1 MNVGKCMSYLRTT
14 CRLCKSTDMIKFLS
28 LGKTPLANSYLK
40 PEELKI
46 PEPSYPLETYFCQDC
61 GLVQLLD
68 IIPGEVL
75 FRNYL
80 YISSTA
86 PSYIEHFTKYAQDI
100 VKRFDLTDESF
111 VIEFGSN
118 DGILLKPLKNLG
130 IKTLGV
136 DPAEN
141 IAKIAESDG
150 IETFVDF
157 FTEDNAKIILEKYG
171 PADIITSANV
181 FAHID
186 DLDDVL
192 RGVSVLLKDDGIFV
206 AEATYMVNMLE
217 KKYFDLIY
225 HEHVSYYCIRPLQR
239 FFEKFDMEIFD
250 VEDISTAGGSI
261 RVYAKRKIGKHNITE
276 SVSNHLALE
285 NRLKMDQAVTYKNY
299 GNEIEKCKNE
309 IMKLLLQLKDDG
321 KTIVGYGA
329 AAKGNTLLN
338 YFGIGTDILDY
349 VVDIAEIKHGLFTPG
364 KHIPILPTEKIDEDN
379 PDYVLILAWNFAD
392 DIMKKHEQYRTNGG
406 KFIIPLPEI
415 DIK

>member
-1 MNVGKCMSYLRTT
+1 
-14 CRLCKSTDMIKFLS
+14 
-28 LGKTPLANSYLK
+28 
-40 PEELKI
+40 
-46 PEPSYPLETYFCQDC
+46 
-61 GLVQLLD
+61 
-68 IIPGEVL
+68 
-75 FRNYL
+75 
-80 YISSTA
+80 
-86 PSYIEHFTKYAQDI
+86 
-100 VKRFDLTDESF
+100 
-111 VIEFGSN
+111 
-118 DGILLKPLKNLG
+118 
-130 IKTLGV
+130 
-136 DPAEN
+136 
-141 IAKIAESDG
+141 
-150 IETFVDF
+150 
-157 FTEDNAKIILEKYG
+157 
-171 PADIITSANV
+171 
-181 FAHID
+181 
-186 DLDDVL
+186 
-192 RGVSVLLKDDGIFV
+192 
-206 AEATYMVNMLE
+206 MVNMLE

-338 YFGIGTDILDY
+338 YFGIGPDILDY